1 MERAADLRETPKGS
15 WVAACVLF
23 ALVAL
28 LYGRQI
34 RDGLLSDDYL
44 YASWAG
50 ESVGSLLR
58 HVTVDSYPKVL
69 RPLPALLWVAIR
81 LPQGDLLLHLLSLL
95 LHAANA
101 FLIYRI
107 LARQRDER
115 ALPLLLA
122 LAFAAFPLFAEPVV
136 WLSSSFDLWAT
147 FFALLAVTVAG
158 GEERWRAGAAAGL
171 FLLALLSKESVF
183 LLPAILIFTA
193 TSRRLLAIG
202 ATTAAAAAYLLL
214 RFSIF
219 GGLGGYVTGAGPSA
233 LASFVPADFA
243 RALALQLPARLL
255 VPLKAPATYF
265 LPLACLSVG
274 LLLAAAAAGWRAW
287 SVRAPL
293 LAALAFVL
301 ALLPAAGV
309 FRIEWDLEGS
319 RLLYFPIAAAL
330 LVLGLHLRGSP
341 RPAFGVFGLLVLGWG
356 ICAVLNAQ
364 SWREAHLISER
375 TLAAMKAAEGRFPPG
390 ATVFVDAP
398 DAYEGAYV
406 FRNGLSEA
414 ARLRHLRANLV
425 WQRGTAALVG
435 PPEAGQRL
443 GIDLFELGT
452 TRAGRPIDWTACERS
467 LFLEGSERLA
477 AKPLSLLP
485 LAPLG
490 AGAAPRKWMSTAV
503 ALPQTSHGI
512 AAWLSL
518 RPCARAEPWTG
529 TLFFRTD
536 LGRPFTTTEERA
548 FRLGAGQRSV
558 PLRLP
563 PSARK
568 AAMLQVRVD
577 ADGASIPTACF
588 EPVRLAP
595 LPDTCPPAE

>member
-1 MERAADLRETPKGS
+1 MERAADLRDTPKGS
-15 WVAACVLF
+15 WVAACVLL

-28 LYGRQI
+28 VYGRHL

-69 RPLPALLWVAIR
+69 RPLPALLWVATR
-81 LPQGDLLLHLLSLL
+81 LPEGVLLLHLLSLL
-95 LHAANA
+95 VHAANA

-107 LARQRDER
+107 LAKQRGDR
-115 ALPLLLA
+115 GLPLLLA
-122 LAFAAFPLFAEPVV
+122 LGFAAFPLFAEPVV
-136 WLSSSFDLWAT
+136 WLAGSFDLWAT
-147 FFALLAVTVAG
+147 FFAFLAVMVAG

-193 TSRRLLAIG
+193 TSRRLFAIG
-202 ATTAAAAAYLLL
+202 ATAAAAAAYLLL

-219 GGLGGYVTGAGPSA
+219 RGLGGYVTGAGPSA

-255 VPLKAPATYF
+255 VPLKASTSYI
-265 LPLACLSVG
+265 LPLASVSAG
-274 LLLAAAAAGWRAW
+274 LLLAAAVLGRRAW

-319 RLLYFPIAAAL
+319 RLLYFPVAAAL
-330 LVLGLHLRGSP
+330 LVLGFHLRGSS
-341 RPAFGVFGLLVLGWG
+341 RPALGVLGFLVLWWAV
-356 ICAVLNAQ
+356 CAAQNAQ
-364 SWREAHLISER
+364 GWREAHLTAER
-375 TLAAMKAAEGRFPPG
+375 TLAAMKAAEGRFPQG
-390 ATVFVDAP
+390 ATVFVDTL

-414 ARLRHLRANLV
+414 ARLRHLRADLA

-443 GIDLFELGT
+443 GIDLFELGA

-467 LFLEGSERLA
+467 LFLQGSERLA
-477 AKPLSLLP
+477 AKPLARLP
-485 LAPLG
+485 LAPMG
-490 AGAAPRKWMSTAV
+490 GGAAPRKWVSPAMAV
-503 ALPQTSHGI
+503 KPTPNGI
-512 AAWLSL
+512 AVWLAL
-518 RPCARAEPWTG
+518 GPCTRAGPWTG

-536 LGRPFTTTEERA
+536 LGRPFTTTEERG
-548 FRLGAGQRSV
+548 FRLGAGQSSV
-558 PLRLP
+558 PVRLP
-563 PSARK
+563 PAAVK

-588 EPVRLAP
+588 EPVRLTP
-595 LPDTCPPAE
+595 LPDLCPPAE